1 MDKEYQEDSDSK
13 SNLIKVDTDT
23 ITLELEEGECEF
35 NESSSSSDNK
45 NLNNNLREH
54 NFLVQNKS
62 RSDRREDRGR
72 EDRGRV
78 DRGRDRGR
86 VRAVDIRNQNKRKL
100 EVERDHRHWVP
111 GNENSSSVILKSIIY
126 SDDEGTIY
134 DEKIIY
140 SKYDKE
146 KHERI
151 VAIPGSELPITES
164 SGIHLLFS
172 QLASNNPQIRL
183 TGFEK
188 LKSVSVGVNW
198 RDMQGTGN
206 DHKMDTYTNGNKL
219 GLSEFVFR
227 VIVNEIE
234 KIGGDDTIRKVKN
247 CLIIIVIVII
257 LFVFLFYRYIF
268 IILDR
273 HGNININITQ
283 NDKPRNYPYNC
294 NPLRLVLQ

>member
-13 SNLIKVDTDT
+13 SKFIKVDTDS
-23 ITLELEEGECEF
+23 ITLELEEGECEL

-45 NLNNNLREH
+45 NSNNNLREY
-54 NFLVQNKS
+54 NFPVQNKS
-62 RSDRREDRGR
+62 RSDRREDR
-72 EDRGRV
+72 
-78 DRGRDRGR
+78 DRGR
-86 VRAVDIRNQNKRKL
+86 VRAMDIRNQNKRKL
-100 EVERDHRHWVP
+100 EVEGDHRHWVP

-126 SDDEGTIY
+126 SDDEETIY

-151 VAIPGSELPITES
+151 VAIPGLAMPGSELSITES

-172 QLASNNPQIRL
+172 QLASNNHQIRL

-188 LKSVSVGVNW
+188 LKSVSVGVSVNW
-198 RDMQGTGN
+198 RYK
-206 DHKMDTYTNGNKL
+206 DHKMDTYTDVNKL

-227 VIVNEIE
+227 VMVNEIE
-234 KIGGDDTIRKVKN
+234 KIGGDDTIRKVKI
-247 CLIIIVIVII
+247 CFIIIVIVII
-257 LFVFLFYRYIF
+257 LFLFLFYRYIF

-273 HGNININITQ
+273 HGNIDINITQ

-294 NPLRLVLQ
+294 YPLRLVLQ